1 MVNRSHQTDG
11 GDHHSGFTLLEVL
24 LALSILATS
33 MTILMGTVA
42 TSNQQAMYANRLTQ
56 ISQLARSKM
65 IDVENEVRQEG
76 FTDNIT
82 SMNGDFSDQGAPEVS
97 WEAEI
102 QPVEIP
108 EGVKEDLMGRVNAQL
123 FGGAEQQG
131 SLQGNAAFSSKL
143 PALMGCIPQMIN
155 RLGRKVRRV
164 VLVVRFP
171 YGQRTQKLTLS
182 QYIIDQS
189 NAEYNLFGAAEA
201 GQSGLGSQGSGSGST
216 GSGGTP

>member
-1 MVNRSHQTDG
+1 MVDPSNQTG
-11 GDHHSGFTLLEVL
+11 GKATRSGFTLLEVL

-42 TSNQQAMYANRLTQ
+42 TSNQQALYSNRLTQ
-56 ISQLARSKM
+56 VSQLARSKM
-65 IDVENEVRQEG
+65 IDVENEVRQDG

-82 SMNGDFSDQGAPEVS
+82 SMSGDFSEQGAPDVN

-108 EGVKEDLMGRVNAQL
+108 EGVKQDLMGRVNSQL

-164 VLVVRFP
+164 VLIVRFP

-201 GQSGLGSQGSGSGST
+201 GQSGLGSEGSGST
-216 GSGGTP
+216 GSGGTQ

>member
-1 MVNRSHQTDG
+1 MVDPSNQTG
-11 GDHHSGFTLLEVL
+11 GKATRSGFTLLEVL

-42 TSNQQAMYANRLTQ
+42 TSNQQALYANRLTQ
-56 ISQLARSKM
+56 VSQLARSKM
-65 IDVENEVRQEG
+65 IDVENEVRQDG

-82 SMNGDFSDQGAPEVS
+82 SMSGDFSEQGAPDVS

-108 EGVKEDLMGRVNAQL
+108 EGVKQDLMGRVNSQL
-123 FGGAEQQG
+123 FGGAKQQG

-155 RLGRKVRRV
+155 RLGKKVRRV
-164 VLVVRFP
+164 VLIVRFP

-201 GQSGLGSQGSGSGST
+201 GQSGLGSEGSGST
-216 GSGGTP
+216 GIGGTQ

>member
-1 MVNRSHQTDG
+1 MVDPLNQTG
-11 GDHHSGFTLLEVL
+11 GKATRSGFTLLEVL

-42 TSNQQAMYANRLTQ
+42 TSNQQALYSNRLTQ
-56 ISQLARSKM
+56 VSQLARSKM
-65 IDVENEVRQEG
+65 IDVENEVRQDG

-82 SMNGDFSDQGAPEVS
+82 SMSGDFSEQGAPDVN

-108 EGVKEDLMGRVNAQL
+108 EGVKQDLMGRVNSQL

-164 VLVVRFP
+164 VLIVRFP

-201 GQSGLGSQGSGSGST
+201 GQSGLGSEGSGST
-216 GSGGTP
+216 GSGGTQ